1 MLDHFR
7 TMLGHYTTLSVSET
21 ATASQIRS
29 AYRKLAFKHHPDRN
43 PGDKASED
51 RFKEISAAYD
61 VLSDPK
67 RRERY
72 DREQRRPFE
81 RPGVGSRKPGNE
93 DVLAAWLRAANED
106 VLAAWL
112 RAAQDALMRGIQI
125 PSPPASWGFFDVR
138 GFHRKKH
145 KGVRVAGMA
154 GMNVRV
160 MPTFGGIDQFE
171 LWRKRK

>member
-1 MLDHFR
+1 MSIHYQ
-7 TMLGHYTTLSVSET
+7 TLGVSET

-29 AYRKLAFKHHPDRN
+29 AYRKLALKHHPDRN
-43 PGDKASED
+43 PGDKAAES
-51 RFKEISAAYD
+51 RFKEISEAYD

-67 RRERY
+67 QRERY
-72 DREQRRPFE
+72 DRERRRPFE
-81 RPGVGSRKPGNE
+81 RPGVGSG
-93 DVLAAWLRAANED
+93 NED

-112 RAAQDALMRGIQI
+112 RAAQDALLRGVQI
-125 PSPPASWGFFDVR
+125 PPSPASWGFFDVR

-145 KGVRVAGMA
+145 KGVRVAAMA
-154 GMNVRV
+154 GMGVRI